1 MSVNGGLGLDYSMYL
16 DDFLYDQQMRY
27 ANYGT
32 GAYYNQY
39 GGVATTVSNNNNYT
53 SIFKETAENSCTD
66 GVNDGKI
73 SFGSKVANLAEG
85 VWDMGVNA
93 VKTAIKNPIQT
104 ALAIGA
110 CCIPVVGPF
119 IGGAMAIGGIVNGVK
134 QVGTAIQV
142 ANSATTDAE
151 AKAAWEN
158 IGSGAGA
165 TALSAVALKGSA
177 GLLKSQGTTAISAYN
192 GLKASGATTG
202 QIVTAGIKGMAQG
215 TMSNIAAVV
224 KAPFK
229 AAEKM
234 YDDYVNVSGQSS
246 LSWNGVKTYA
256 GAKWNGIVQKVTGF
270 IDDFADDAGNAI
282 DNRSVKKGNDSALR
296 DQEILDG
303 QRIEVDSKT
312 HTSTNKNVKWNKEK
326 GVYELTENGTTTIYD
341 KNGVR
346 TGTSR
351 SEVWDVDGKP
361 VTIEEQY
368 ASNGDIAKT
377 TTTQEGNGWKSQT
390 VVETGKQTTYEATRT
405 VDGKT
410 TQQINSTTNNQT
422 GVTNTTVKSGKTKT
436 TSTTVNGQGGQ
447 TGYVKY
453 NGKTVWMKD
462 GVVLENPTMAQKME
476 IRALTNNQAIK
487 LNQALDNPFA
497 IMGIEI
503 PNEVLMGLGVAVNLE
518 E

>member
-1 MSVNGGLGLDYSMYL
+1 MSYPELGLDYGSYMNDYL
-16 DDFLYDQQMRY
+16 YSQRMRY
-27 ANYGT
+27 LPQGNQG
-32 GAYYNQY
+32 YYNQN
-39 GGVATTVSNNNNYT
+39 GGVDASLFANND
-53 SIFKETAENSCTD
+53 IVQFKEVADNRCTD
-66 GVNDGKI
+66 GSDDGKI
-73 SFGSKVANLAEG
+73 SFGSKAANLVEG

-110 CCIPVVGPF
+110 CCIPVVGPI
-119 IGGAMAIGGIVNGVK
+119 IGGAMAIGGVVAGVK
-134 QVGTAIQV
+134 QVGNAIE
-142 ANSATTDAE
+142 ASKYAKTDAQ

-158 IGSGAGA
+158 IGGGAG
-165 TALSAVALKGSA
+165 TTVLSAVALKGSA
-177 GLLKSQGTTAISAYN
+177 SLLKSQGTTALNAYN

-202 QIVTAGIKGMAQG
+202 QIVSAGIKGAAQG

-229 AAEKM
+229 AAEKA
-234 YDDYVNVSGQSS
+234 YDDYVNVSGQTK
-246 LSWNGVKTYA
+246 LSWNGIKSYA
-256 GAKWNGIVQKVTGF
+256 GAKWTGF
-270 IDDFADDAGNAI
+270 VEKATSFVDDFADEAENAI
-282 DNRSVKKGNDSALR
+282 DNRSIKKGNNSALR

-351 SEVWDVDGKP
+351 SEIWDVDGKP
-361 VTIEEQY
+361 VTVEEQY
-368 ASNGDIAKT
+368 ASNGDVAKT
-377 TTTQEGNGWKSQT
+377 TTTQEANGWKSKT
-390 VVETGKQTTYEATRT
+390 VETKKATTYEATQT
-405 VDGKT
+405 ADGKT
-410 TQQINSTTNNQT
+410 TQSVNSTTNNQT
-422 GVTNTTVKSGKTKT
+422 GVTNTKVKAGKNTT
-436 TSTTVNGQGGQ
+436 TSSTVNGQNGQ
-447 TGYVKY
+447 TGFINH

-462 GVVLENPTMAQKME
+462 GVILENPTMAQKME

-497 IMGIEI
+497 VMGIEI
-503 PNEVLMGLGVAVNLE
+503 PNEVLMGLGIAVNLE